1 MCTAIQELIREGEQ
15 KGKRMTAE
23 TVLKELF
30 NRGFSADEGAAVTR
44 LELREVRSLFAQW
57 NPGGGDSLT
66 SASGDSLTSAGDSMS
81 CHEQI

>member
-1 MCTAIQELIREGEQ
+1 MCTAIQKLIREGEQ

-30 NRGFSADEGAAVTR
+30 NRGFSAEEGAAVTR
-44 LELREVRSLFAQW
+44 LELREVQSLFAQW
-57 NPGGGDSLT
+57 HPGG
-66 SASGDSLTSAGDSMS
+66 GDSLTSAGDSMS